1 MWLPGLV
8 YGFGLLSTVR
18 GTIIQN
24 GQVRET
30 NYLDTRIDLVDDSY
44 TTYANDAS
52 EISYLG
58 RWDSKKVS
66 WWAAP
71 GIRFGFTG
79 QTVAVTFGEHTIDGT
94 LVGYR
99 LSGLDWQFTNVTS
112 GGTHLFI
119 SPEVQG
125 VELTAPVSPST
136 FEMRVTNWGYGVQ
149 IDSVHVSEGEELV
162 KLPRQPRFIEFI
174 GDSLSAGM
182 YNSYEALSG
191 FAYGVGQGL
200 GNTDYSITAYPGI
213 CVSDQDCWGNT
224 RGQSHQWFYTTD
236 NSWRSKEIWGD
247 EPEPWDFGKQQ
258 DADLVIINLGTN
270 DANAANNVTKETYV
284 EHYKRLIQ
292 GIHGVWPD
300 AQVVVM
306 QMWQGFYQDGN
317 SYAQNADLREEVYSV
332 YKYFNSEEYLS
343 NAVIW
348 DGINEKATKT
358 ETSIEPFVHFFN
370 TTGILQHNDIAPQ
383 WHPTDVGQIKVASH
397 LIQFITQK
405 FGWYLYATGP
415 EVFAD
420 TLYWN
425 DQSGY

>member
-1 MWLPGLV
+1 MVGVSILIHANTKQSNWPCRSCFEVSLV
-8 YGFGLLSTVR
+8 SLLTFFCFPS
-18 GTIIQN
+18 
-24 GQVRET
+24 
-30 NYLDTRIDLVDDSY
+30 
-44 TTYANDAS
+44 
-52 EISYLG
+52 
-58 RWDSKKVS
+58 
-66 WWAAP
+66 AP

-99 LSGLDWQFTNVTS
+99 LSGLDWQFTNVTA

-119 SPEVQG
+119 SPEVEG

-236 NSWRSKEIWGD
+236 NSWRSKEIWG
-247 EPEPWDFGKQQ
+247 GKCPN
-258 DADLVIINLGTN
+258 DVLVS
-270 DANAANNVTKETYV
+270 ACHPACE
-284 EHYKRLIQ
+284 
-292 GIHGVWPD
+292 
-300 AQVVVM
+300 
-306 QMWQGFYQDGN
+306 
-317 SYAQNADLREEVYSV
+317 
-332 YKYFNSEEYLS
+332 FNR
-343 NAVIW
+343 
-348 DGINEKATKT
+348 
-358 ETSIEPFVHFFN
+358 F
-370 TTGILQHNDIAPQ
+370 
-383 WHPTDVGQIKVASH
+383 
-397 LIQFITQK
+397 
-405 FGWYLYATGP
+405 
-415 EVFAD
+415 
-420 TLYWN
+420 
-425 DQSGY
+425 